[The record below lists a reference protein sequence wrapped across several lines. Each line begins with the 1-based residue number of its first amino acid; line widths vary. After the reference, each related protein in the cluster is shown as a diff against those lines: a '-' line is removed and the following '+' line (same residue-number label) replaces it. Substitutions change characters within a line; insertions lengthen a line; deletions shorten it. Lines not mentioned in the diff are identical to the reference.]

1 MLVLVENAAEAVA
14 SSYVEVGNLVW
25 ISDLSG
31 ERGQRSGVREALMR
45 PVSVV
50 ELLKLAQG
58 VEQVPLVPDQGP
70 IQQFTAAGL
79 HPPLSR

>member
-25 ISDLSG
+25 ISDPLG
-31 ERGQRSGVREALMR
+31 QRAQRSGVREALMR

-50 ELLKLAQG
+50 ETFELAQ
-58 VEQVPLVPDQGP
+58 
-70 IQQFTAAGL
+70 A
-79 HPPLSR
+79 